1 MHPAFVKFIAP
12 ACVLAGLISSVA
24 ADTWG
29 PAFSLGPTKG
39 AVIGTSTTFI
49 PGTPPADA
57 ETGLYLWIGISNA
70 TSGLIQSG
78 VDQDAD
84 NSYCGATATEWCLS
98 ASYFGVGGQFN
109 GPYVAV
115 SGDTEIGIAYTLSGQ
130 TWTQTVTVGGKVVS
144 TLTSEDGPLLNGGWG
159 TGTECQQN
167 CKGTTSIQ
175 KYLNSVIYL
184 SEPDESFPNTL
195 GVGQGVEYT
204 PMETTDGGQ
213 TWTIASITLPVYT
226 APPGNDN

>member
-1 MHPAFVKFIAP
+1 MHTAFGNFIASV
-12 ACVLAGLISSVA
+12 CVLAGLVSSA
-24 ADTWG
+24 MADTWG

-39 AVIGTSTTFI
+39 AVIGTTTTFI
-49 PGTPPADA
+49 PGTPPAEA
-57 ETGLYLWIGISNA
+57 ETGLYLWIGISNG

-98 ASYFGVGGQFN
+98 ASYFGVGGQFD

-115 SGDTEIGIAYTLSGQ
+115 SGSTEIGIAYTLSGQ
-130 TWTQTVTVGGKVVS
+130 TWTQTVTVAGKVVS
-144 TLTSEDGPLLNGGWG
+144 TLTSEDGPLIEGGWG

-167 CKGTTSIQ
+167 CKGTASTQ
-175 KYLNSVIYL
+175 QYLNSVIYL
-184 SEPDESFPNTL
+184 SEPDESFPDTL
-195 GVGQGVEYT
+195 GVGEGVVYT